1 MLFVLK
7 INGNAAAL
15 ILKAAAQLTDA
26 NHVLPWG
33 TAPLYQNFHSS
44 LLLGTTFTHK
54 EIQEKVN
61 HKGALSSLMN
71 FHSSGKASGQE
82 QCSCSSDANYNTPSH
97 LMCTEATLPVSIWN
111 LQSSTGYFIYN
122 KGFIAQKAHLSYWIV
137 ETIVTYKT

>member
-1 MLFVLK
+1 MLFGLK

-26 NHVLPWG
+26 NHVLPQG

-44 LLLGTTFTHK
+44 LLLGRPFAHK

-61 HKGALSSLMN
+61 HKGALSSLMD
-71 FHSSGKASGQE
+71 FHSSGEASGRQ
-82 QCSCSSDANYNTPSH
+82 QCSCSCDANYNTVTPSH

-111 LQSSTGYFIYN
+111 LPSSTGYFM
-122 KGFIAQKAHLSYWIV
+122 
-137 ETIVTYKT
+137 